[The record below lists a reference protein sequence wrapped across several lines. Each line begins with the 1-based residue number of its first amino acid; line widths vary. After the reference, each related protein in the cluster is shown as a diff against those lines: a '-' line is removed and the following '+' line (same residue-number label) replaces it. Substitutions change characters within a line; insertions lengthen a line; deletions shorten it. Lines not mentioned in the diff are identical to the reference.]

1 MTRLD
6 MTSMPN
12 NPSVAICIPTYN
24 QAQYLIESVTSACRQ
39 TYPNVEVWVSDD
51 HSTDETPQVMEQL
64 CQQFPQVHYYQQP
77 KNMGIA
83 GNNSWLM
90 SQPKTEFIVRL
101 DSDDSLM
108 PNYVEKLV
116 SLLQKYPEAGY
127 AHTAIQ
133 EMDEYGKNHSIGRVA
148 RKKEFQN
155 SEDALMAAVTG
166 YRVAANIIMFRTKAL
181 QELRYYENGPEYVED
196 YDLSVRI
203 ADAGYGNVYADEI
216 LAKYRVWTDVK
227 KTRSK
232 RKHLQLKG
240 YIRIFEESFLPAF
253 QRRGWDTKVLDQQ
266 RRKMAIIHSAYCFLP
281 IFNQEERAELV
292 SLLKQLGDSPVLQL
306 RIFALSLGFAPF
318 FEWQHHT
325 ELKLKGF
332 VKDWLSK
339 LKSMTAVKVA
349 G

>member
-1 MTRLD
+1 
-6 MTSMPN
+6 MTSMPKL
-12 NPSVAICIPTYN
+12 PSVAVCIPTYN
-24 QAQYLIESVTSACRQ
+24 QAQYLIQSVSSACCQ

-51 HSTDETPQVMEQL
+51 GSTDETPQVMEQL
-64 CQQFPQVHYYQQP
+64 CQQFPQVRYYRQP
-77 KNMGIA
+77 KNLGIA
-83 GNNSWLM
+83 GNNTWLM
-90 SQPKTEFIVRL
+90 SQPKTDFIVRL
-101 DSDDSLM
+101 DSDDALM

-133 EMDEYGKNHSIGRVA
+133 EIDEHGKNRSIGRVV

-155 SEDALMAAVTG
+155 SDEALMAAVSG

-181 QELRYYENGPEYVED
+181 QELRYYENRPEYVED

-203 ADAGYGNVYADEI
+203 ADAGYGNVYADEV
-216 LAKYRVWTDVK
+216 LAKYRVWTDVQ

-232 RKHLQLKG
+232 RKHLQLRG

-253 QRRGWDTKVLDQQ
+253 QRRGWDVKVLDKQ

-292 SLLKQLGDSPVLQL
+292 ALLKQLGDSPLLRL
-306 RIFALSLGFAPF
+306 RIVALSLGFAPF
-318 FEWQHHT
+318 FEWQLHT

-339 LKSMTAVKVA
+339 LKSISLVKAV